1 MIIIQYIKNFVR
13 SIVKTNASISAC
25 TLTTAWLTLYPHT
38 FTVNDMVFPTTW
50 GSSQCHLTTQN
61 CEARDK
67 AELLKSSFQSQFFP
81 SPEAGTEVTVP
92 DAPGMRMCLKSRA
105 MFRIQSMTITTHRT
119 AIPNPSVS
127 TKKGEQFIKVKQ
139 KITKCWGGMPHYNHI
154 I

>member
-25 TLTTAWLTLYPHT
+25 TLTTAGLTLYPHT

-139 KITKCWGGMPHYNHI
+139 KITKC
-154 I
+154 

>member
-1 MIIIQYIKNFVR
+1 MIIMQYIKNFLR
-13 SIVKTNASISAC
+13 CIVKTNASTCAC
-25 TLTTAWLTLYPHT
+25 TLTTAGLTLYPHT
-38 FTVNDMVFPTTW
+38 LTVNDMVFPTTW

-92 DAPGMRMCLKSRA
+92 DAPGMRMCLKSKA
-105 MFRIQSMTITTHRT
+105 IFRIQSMTITTHRT

-127 TKKGEQFIKVKQ
+127 TKKENNSLRLIRKLQYVKA
-139 KITKCWGGMPHYNHI
+139 MPHFNYI

>member
-1 MIIIQYIKNFVR
+1 MIIMQYIKNFLR
-13 SIVKTNASISAC
+13 SIVKTNASTSAC
-25 TLTTAWLTLYPHT
+25 TLTTVWLTLYPHT

>member
-1 MIIIQYIKNFVR
+1 MIIMQYIKNFLR
-13 SIVKTNASISAC
+13 SIVKTNASTSAC
-25 TLTTAWLTLYPHT
+25 TLTTAGLTLYLHT

-127 TKKGEQFIKVKQ
+127 TKKREQFIKVKQ
-139 KITKCWGGMPHYNHI
+139 KITKCWGGMLHYNHLI
-154 I
+154 

>member
-1 MIIIQYIKNFVR
+1 MITMQYIKNFLR
-13 SIVKTNASISAC
+13 SIVKTDASTIAC
-25 TLTTAWLTLYPHT
+25 TLTTAGLTLYPHT

-105 MFRIQSMTITTHRT
+105 MFRIQSMTITTHRM

-139 KITKCWGGMPHYNHI
+139 KITKC
-154 I
+154 

>member
-1 MIIIQYIKNFVR
+1 MIIMQYIKNFLR
-13 SIVKTNASISAC
+13 SIVKTDASTSAC
-25 TLTTAWLTLYPHT
+25 TLTTAGLTLYPHT

-127 TKKGEQFIKVKQ
+127 TKKREQFIKVKQ
-139 KITKCWGGMPHYNHI
+139 KITKCWGGMVHYNHI